1 MPEPA
6 PDRIGHPSPAFPL
19 PVWVCVGLILTAA
32 AILHLPSL
40 QTPFFADDYL
50 FLDQVRGR
58 PLPEAL
64 AQPDPLS
71 NYFRPVSRQV
81 YFWLIATGTRESSLA
96 FHISNLLLFL
106 GTLVL
111 LFLVVRR
118 IAGERAG
125 LIATAFLALHY
136 AADVPVKWACGSQE
150 LLAVNGALL
159 SLLLH
164 LRGRRL
170 AAGIALLLAAL
181 SKEAVLLTPVI
192 AAVVDR
198 KPGEPWSAPLRRAW
212 PLAAAL
218 AAWALIW
225 CLMPQTQTQ
234 QASEIEFQPTAPLAV
249 LVHLVQVSIGL
260 EWKPGEFGHLP
271 RAWPPWI
278 PLALML
284 LALTLYR
291 ARRGAAARD
300 GKVGAAARSAPSPA
314 WGAIRLGLLWALLAT
329 VPIAAAAAIW
339 SAYYYLFAMC
349 GVALALGAW
358 LAPRPPIVALA
369 TLALLACGS
378 ASARA
383 LDAFGVG
390 RDPWTPQSHI
400 NRYYIDR
407 AIPHLSRYLA
417 DLRRMHPTFPPGS
430 TLFFTGLKA
439 NIAFQAGDG
448 PLIRWAYRDSSLRGY
463 YLSQFTAERARRG
476 AFFVFSGVGD
486 SLTGIP
492 AGPGRL
498 ADLALSLVVADK
510 LQAAREALL
519 FERERS
525 PRAPASRLLPW
536 VQWALDDRQG
546 ALGSLQSLGCV
557 AAGGPTP
564 EIERAL
570 AASAAGD
577 TLGAIAL
584 MEDAVRR
591 RALDPGAHALLAD
604 LRLARDSDDP
614 LGMLEAYAARALAPE
629 WPAAWRR
636 WAMIQAR
643 QQQYLEAYASF
654 RRYFALAGDTADD
667 EEAKR
672 WTATIRE
679 MMPRGSL
686 EMRN

>member
-6 PDRIGHPSPAFPL
+6 PARIHPPSPAFAL
-19 PVWVCVGLILTAA
+19 PVWFYLGLILTAA
-32 AILHLPSL
+32 TILHLPSL
-40 QTPFFADDYL
+40 RTPFFADDNL
-50 FLDQVRGR
+50 FLDQVRGLS
-58 PLPEAL
+58 LPEAL
-64 AQPDPLS
+64 ARPDPLG
-71 NYFRPVSRQV
+71 NYFRPVSRQA
-81 YFWLIATGTRESSLA
+81 YFWLLARGTHESDLA

-106 GTLVL
+106 STLVL
-111 LFLVVRR
+111 LFLLVRR

-164 LRGRRL
+164 LRGRTLL
-170 AAGIALLLAAL
+170 AGLALLLAAL
-181 SKEAVLLTPVI
+181 SKETVLLMPAI
-192 AAVVDR
+192 AVMADR
-198 KPGEPWSAPLRRAW
+198 KPGEPWTSPLRRAW

-218 AAWALIW
+218 AVWALIW
-225 CLMPQTQTQ
+225 CLMLQTRTRPV
-234 QASEIEFQPTAPLAV
+234 SGIEFHPTAPLAV
-249 LVHLVQVSIGL
+249 LVHLLQVSIGL
-260 EWKPGEFGHLP
+260 EWKAGEFGHLP

-284 LALTLYR
+284 LAVTLYR
-291 ARRGAAARD
+291 AQRGNASRDGEAGAVVPASPLPAGGAVRLGFFWSLLAAVPIVAAAEF
-300 GKVGAAARSAPSPA
+300 
-314 WGAIRLGLLWALLAT
+314 
-329 VPIAAAAAIW
+329 W

-358 LAPRPPIVALA
+358 LARRPPNLALA
-369 TLALLACGS
+369 ALTLLACGS

-407 AIPHLSRYLA
+407 AIPQLSRYLA
-417 DLRRMHPTFPPGS
+417 DLRRLHPILPPGS

-448 PLIRWAYRDSSLRGY
+448 PLIRRAYRDSSLRAY
-463 YLSQFTAERARRG
+463 YLSGFTAERARRG
-476 AFFVFSGVGD
+476 AFFVLSGVGD
-486 SLTGIP
+486 SLTELP

-498 ADLALSLVVADK
+498 ADLGLSLVVADK
-510 LQAAREALL
+510 LHAAREVLL

-525 PRAPASRLLPW
+525 PREPTSRLLPW
-536 VQWALDDRQG
+536 VQWALDDRRG
-546 ALGSLQSLGCV
+546 ALGSLQGLGCV

-629 WPAAWRR
+629 WPGAWRR

-643 QQQYLEAYASF
+643 QQQYLEAFASF
-654 RRYFALAGDTADD
+654 RRYFALAGDGVDD
-667 EEAKR
+667 QEANR
-672 WTATIRE
+672 WASTIRE

-686 EMRN
+686 EVRN